1 MPITR
6 QDYDEPLTLV
16 LSGGE
21 VVSLDVTSNASIEVA
36 YKVNEHGSIHI
47 DPFLL
52 NPKESIIIRAVIINK
67 RPNIRARTRIIGGE
81 LMRSEEFDNT
91 AAQRLKRSI
100 TSDSAIKYSAIVI
113 TILAVRGLA
122 QQLTRTITSIINYI
136 LK

>member
-47 DPFLL
+47 DPLLL
-52 NPKESIIIRAVIINK
+52 NPKESIII
-67 RPNIRARTRIIGGE
+67 
-81 LMRSEEFDNT
+81 
-91 AAQRLKRSI
+91 
-100 TSDSAIKYSAIVI
+100 
-113 TILAVRGLA
+113 
-122 QQLTRTITSIINYI
+122 
-136 LK
+136 